1 MQQQPDGTEPTTSAN
16 PATKRRSSALM
27 LIGLILVVM
36 IVPAA
41 FGRMQAPEPF
51 DQSAVNDLQSSAPDT
66 VFISNSLL
74 DTRIDPDYLSD
85 LTGTTA
91 VSLAIEGT
99 APGVWLLQLQNVV
112 AAIKNPPSE
121 ILIFFH
127 DDLITRQIN
136 FTGQKDS
143 QLIERLTH
151 SDISGYVLSN
161 SKEQSF
167 ADTIK
172 SAFVSIYPLS
182 KSNQQSQPISSIGAA
197 LVGYND
203 QEFAD
208 AAESTFSFANIRNQ
222 AAIIQQPKFHGDFD
236 DVIDD
241 SFLPELIRT
250 VDDIGANLTIVR
262 VAARPATDG
271 SPNEPDSLD
280 RYTNDLSAYLA
291 ANGIRYVD
299 MIGHIESGDIDAAMY
314 YDGYHLK
321 NRFRQTYTEF
331 FAEWMLASN
340 NDKGT
345 TP

>member
-1 MQQQPDGTEPTTSAN
+1 M
-16 PATKRRSSALM
+16 
-27 LIGLILVVM
+27 
-36 IVPAA
+36 
-41 FGRMQAPEPF
+41 
-51 DQSAVNDLQSSAPDT
+51 
-66 VFISNSLL
+66 
-74 DTRIDPDYLSD
+74 
-85 LTGTTA
+85 
-91 VSLAIEGT
+91 
-99 APGVWLLQLQNVV
+99 
-112 AAIKNPPSE
+112 
-121 ILIFFH
+121 
-127 DDLITRQIN
+127 
-136 FTGQKDS
+136 
-143 QLIERLTH
+143 
-151 SDISGYVLSN
+151 
-161 SKEQSF
+161 
-167 ADTIK
+167 
-172 SAFVSIYPLS
+172 
-182 KSNQQSQPISSIGAA
+182 
-197 LVGYND
+197 
-203 QEFAD
+203 
-208 AAESTFSFANIRNQ
+208 
-222 AAIIQQPKFHGDFD
+222 
-236 DVIDD
+236 IDD